1 MANVRRQQLY
11 NVLSSTR
18 KLPDIFVRV

>member
-11 NVLSSTR
+11 NVLSSTC